1 MSLIDIHTH
10 QKTGAAT
17 SLCAIYSDFQNLDT
31 DGVYSLGLHPMMVQ
45 SYDAIAIENA
55 TEALAKGTEAFAALR
70 MNESI
75 RQALSGKTIES
86 LYWNLP

>member
-17 SLCAIYSDFQNLDT
+17 SLCAIYSDFHNLDT

-45 SYDAIAIENA
+45 SYDTLASERAYQTMSQKQVWAVGEVGLDKRSNA
-55 TEALAKGTEAFAALR
+55 CWGLQITLC
-70 MNESI
+70 
-75 RQALSGKTIES
+75 Q
-86 LYWNLP
+86 